1 MVGGARGLIGLRVLQ
16 NAIGRHV
23 LKCVVLKESD
33 NASVTL
39 RYLGRVGITVLV
51 TAANKKLVTPVIPQ
65 VP

>member
-16 NAIGRHV
+16 NVIGHRV

-33 NASVTL
+33 SASVTL
-39 RYLGRVGITVLV
+39 PYLGRAGITVLA